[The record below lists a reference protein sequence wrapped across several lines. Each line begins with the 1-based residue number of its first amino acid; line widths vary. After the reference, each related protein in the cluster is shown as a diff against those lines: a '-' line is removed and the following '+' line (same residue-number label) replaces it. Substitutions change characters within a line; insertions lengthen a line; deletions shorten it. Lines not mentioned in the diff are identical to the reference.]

1 MSINL
6 KKKDTSKHLPRAFY
20 LFRPAADWEAL
31 QSSYSLGLK
40 AVCHAFDWLI
50 MTIQRIGNLNG

>member
-31 QSSYSLGLK
+31 QSSYSLGLIK
-40 AVCHAFDWLI
+40 TLVIIKNFVFSF
-50 MTIQRIGNLNG
+50 